1 MFPFL
6 FPVTIHSRPVPL
18 LIQYSSVIQLSHL
31 LYLLSAVEMRTSLG
45 AYLHIRAGLARSYG
59 AQVPMHT
66 GGALAHAGLP
76 IGCACISPT
85 ELQPSIH
92 VSSSFSHPQQCWRAQ
107 YSPSLHPHY
116 SAQPPALLAH
126 TSSPTRS
133 HMCSVAPCEGPASV
147 RSLYLSL
154 CALQS
159 LGTTSG
165 CLCLLTLLSTA
176 TRALH
181 AHSRIC

>member
-1 MFPFL
+1 L
-6 FPVTIHSRPVPL
+6 LTYRILSRFQVSNALAFDAPRLQTCNIAEL
-18 LIQYSSVIQLSHL
+18 LMRV
-31 LYLLSAVEMRTSLG
+31 VETRASLG
-45 AYLHIRAGLARSYG
+45 VYPHIRAGLARSYG
-59 AQVPMHT
+59 VQVPTRT

-76 IGCACISPT
+76 VRCAYISPT

-92 VSSSFSHPQQCWRAQ
+92 VSSSFSHPQQCQHAQ
-107 YSPSLHPHY
+107 YSPSLHPCY
-116 SAQPPALLAH
+116 SAQPPALLVH

-133 HMCSVAPCEGPASV
+133 HMRSVAPCEAPASAH
-147 RSLYLSL
+147 SPYLSL
-154 CALQS
+154 RALQS

-165 CLCLLTLLSTA
+165 CLCLLALLSTA